1 MDIDQL
7 PDAPAFATS
16 RGVKG
21 NSFIPN
27 VKRAKGNGN
36 GNGDGCAVNNRRPSM
51 DSVAEEGD
59 VGILPSPGS
68 NVLPQFKPRPKPAPP
83 APPAPQEITAA
94 PAVPAPAA
102 SPAAPA
108 HAPAPAT
115 AAEASS
121 SNGGWRTSADNA
133 DNGRADDSQAAPAS
147 SYPSHLAE
155 EDEEEVNQR

>member
-21 NSFIPN
+21 NSFIPT

-36 GNGDGCAVNNRRPSM
+36 GDGNGASNRRGIM
-51 DSVAEEGD
+51 DSVGEEGD
-59 VGILPSPGS
+59 AGNLPSPGS
-68 NVLPQFKPRPKPAPP
+68 NVLPQFKPRPTPAPL
-83 APPAPQEITAA
+83 APPPPPAA
-94 PAVPAPAA
+94 PAPAA
-102 SPAAPA
+102 APAAPA
-108 HAPAPAT
+108 PASAPAPAA

-121 SNGGWRTSADNA
+121 SNGGWRTAA
-133 DNGRADDSQAAPAS
+133 DNGWADDSRAPPAT